1 MEKQNAES
9 LPIEVFRNEI
19 LGSDAKYLII
29 EAETGSGKSTMVPQ
43 WYHELGYRVLVT
55 EPLIET
61 VRGTSEYV
69 AELMDVPF
77 GTTVG
82 FRTGDAR
89 QDSPETRILFCT
101 DGLALVREMSSGNRF
116 DVLVIDELHEWNTNQ
131 STLEA
136 WAWKHLQADDSFF
149 KKIVVLSATLDSA
162 ELSRKRGNAPV
173 FKVPGRQYPI
183 VDRPASRDLPT
194 DVKALL
200 SEGYDVLV
208 FQPGEKEILQTISD
222 LNGCGAEL
230 IPFYGKLERHQKDLA
245 YKPYSRPK
253 VIVSTNSLETGRT
266 VLPSP
271 GRKLAVVD
279 SGMERRIELIDGIE
293 SLILSPIAKAR
304 GKQRRGRTG
313 RVGDGVYIDHC
324 PASTRTRPEY
334 PVPEILRTRL
344 DQTVLRLAIAGYDA
358 TDLPFFHQLD
368 EEVVADAKRSLHALG
383 AMDDKGAVTRIGKFM
398 AKLPVSV
405 QYARM
410 IVEAERLGVM
420 DDVLTIVAIL
430 EQGSIRA
437 RDGKWTS
444 LTTEK
449 ESDLIAELDV
459 WYAAEGMSGQ
469 QMRESGIFAPDYFKA
484 KDLRRKLLG
493 VLPSGMR
500 YCNDLKATRQDVL
513 MACVAGMV
521 DHLYRSDGYGSY
533 RNGGSGTRELAKESV
548 VSGGEWVTAKPFT
561 ISGKNARGRQFT
573 LNLITQVT
581 KVNPD
586 WLTDIAPQL
595 VEHKAGLNPRYAT
608 EEDIVVSTTQVYF
621 NGQMVKEEAVADGQH
636 PEAAMVFAAWFAA
649 QIVA

>member
-1 MEKQNAES
+1 
-9 LPIEVFRNEI
+9 
-19 LGSDAKYLII
+19 
-29 EAETGSGKSTMVPQ
+29 MVPQ
-43 WYHELGYRVLVT
+43 WYHKLGFRVLVT

-136 WAWKHLQADDSFF
+136 WAWKHLQAGDSFF

-162 ELSRKRGNAPV
+162 ELSRKRGDAPV

-183 VDRPASRDLPT
+183 VDRPASRDIPT

-200 SEGYDVLV
+200 AEGYDVLV
-208 FQPGEKEILQTISD
+208 FQPGEKEILQTVSD
-222 LNGCGAEL
+222 LTGCGAEL
-230 IPFYGKLERHQKDLA
+230 IPFYGKLERAEKDRA
-245 YKPYSRPK
+245 YKSYARPK

-324 PASTRTRPEY
+324 PTSTRPEY
-334 PVPEILRTRL
+334 PVPEIIRTRL
-344 DQTVLRLAIAGYDA
+344 DQTVLRLAMAGYDA
-358 TDLPFFHQLD
+358 TELPFFHTLD
-368 EEVVADAKRSLHALG
+368 TAVIADAKRSLHALG

-398 AKLPVSV
+398 ARLPVSV

-410 IVEAERLGVM
+410 IVEAERLNVM
-420 DDVLTIVAIL
+420 DEVLTIVAIL

-444 LTTEK
+444 LTQEK
-449 ESDLIAELDV
+449 ESDLLAELDV

-469 QMRESGIFAPDYFKA
+469 VMRESGIFAPAVFKA
-484 KDLRRKLLG
+484 KDLRRKLLS
-493 VLPSGMR
+493 VLPSSMR
-500 YCNDLKATRQDVL
+500 YCNNPKATRRDILV
-513 MACVAGMV
+513 ACVAGMV
-521 DHLYRSDGYGSY
+521 DHLYRNEYGSY
-533 RNGGSGTRELAKESV
+533 RNGGSTSRQLAKESV

-561 ISGKNARGRQFT
+561 ISGTNHRGRPFT
-573 LNLITQVT
+573 INLITQVT
-581 KVNPD
+581 KVDPT
-586 WLTDIAPQL
+586 WLVEVAPQL
-595 VEHKAGLNPRYAT
+595 VKIEKGLAPSY
-608 EEDIVVSTTQVYF
+608 DSSQDVCVSTSQTHF
-621 NGQMVKEEAVADGQH
+621 NGHMVKEERVAT
-636 PEAAMVFAAWFAA
+636 PEHEEASQEFAKWLASAMS
-649 QIVA
+649 